1 MDIKFRELVAILKID
16 APVHF
21 TPKEMLNKKDYVYCK
36 FMGEEECAA
45 ITAGKHDPLA
55 NYDDSDIGLHFPD
68 IGVEEYY
75 ELEKNRNPA
84 GIRTHICEA
93 SSQMIINI
101 EDIPIAFAVH
111 CVLHEYGHWLYFKET
126 GLTSYEYCEQ
136 ERKER
141 QPHEKVARG
150 IYEMPDWDP
159 YKQYLAER
167 YEKEIYSQFTSEQAA
182 NKYAL
187 EHIEEAVQ
195 AAFDQQNR

>member
-36 FMGEEECAA
+36 FMGDEECAA
-45 ITAGKHDPLA
+45 ITAGNHDPHREY
-55 NYDDSDIGLHFPD
+55 NNSDIGLYFPD

-75 ELEKNRNPA
+75 ESEQTRNPV
-84 GIRTHICEA
+84 GIQTHICEV

-101 EDIPIAFAVH
+101 EDIPIVFAVH
-111 CVLHEYGHWLYFKET
+111 CVLHEYGHWIYFKET

-141 QPHEKVARG
+141 LPHEKTARE
-150 IYEMPDWDP
+150 IYKMPDWLP
-159 YKQYLAER
+159 YKRYLAER
-167 YEKEIYSQFTSEQAA
+167 YDKEIYSQFSSEQAA

-187 EHIEEAVQ
+187 AHIKDAIETVLEK
-195 AAFDQQNR
+195 QN